1 MARREDNLKPIQK
14 GQLSK
19 EEAMKRGS
27 LGGKK
32 SVEVRREKKTF
43 KQLIETMMEMDI
55 ERFTTN
61 EDVIT
66 QLYNI
71 NPELAQ
77 KVDVK
82 TVISARLLDKALK
95 GDLYAVGMVRD
106 QIGEQ
111 VTNKQEVVNTNLN
124 IESNIDKAK
133 ELKKLLDKD
142 E

>member
-1 MARREDNLKPIQK
+1 MNDENLIPLNKRTPRERKEIAKKGAAASNRVQK
-14 GQLSK
+14 
-19 EEAMKRGS
+19 
-27 LGGKK
+27 
-32 SVEVRREKKTF
+32 EKKTF

-61 EDVIT
+61 EEVIT

-95 GDLYAVGMVRD
+95 GDLYAMGMVRD

-133 ELKKLLDKD
+133 ELKKLLDKG
-142 E
+142 

>member
-1 MARREDNLKPIQK
+1 MNDENLIPLNKRTPRERKEISKKGAAASNRVQK
-14 GQLSK
+14 
-19 EEAMKRGS
+19 
-27 LGGKK
+27 
-32 SVEVRREKKTF
+32 EKKTF

-61 EDVIT
+61 EEVIT

-133 ELKKLLDKD
+133 ELKKLLDKNG
-142 E
+142 